1 MGLTNT
7 GTVEVGHG
15 LEVSNTYIFI
25 KDIKISN
32 DGFEYNI
39 WCNAEEYVS
48 RELKN
53 NDKPKLSDLKV
64 NYSSNTLPTTVQE
77 LWTESYSEVKKFYP
91 DTIDVLEPNQSTVEG
106 NGLTRWRLEEELTNA
121 RASIATLSEDLR
133 RKEIALQ
140 ALT

>member
-15 LEVSNTYIFI
+15 FEVSNTYIFI

-53 NDKPKLSDLKV
+53 NDKPKLGDLKV

-77 LWTESYSEVKKFYP
+77 LWEQSYNEVKIFHP
-91 DTIDVLEPNQSTVEG
+91 NTIDVLESNQSTNEG
-106 NGLTRWRLEEELTNA
+106 SGLTRWRLEEELTDA
-121 RASIATLSEDLR
+121 RATIVTLTEDVR
-133 RKEIALQ
+133 RKDIALQ